1 MSTMVTRER
10 SRNWNLSR
18 SRAIIHNSDYPSVDA
33 ATEAIDRYFEERN
46 RHYRANPKRAG
57 KKIWGLERTEAVFES
72 GNNCKDP
79 AYR

>member
-1 MSTMVTRER
+1 MAT
-10 SRNWNLSR
+10 
-18 SRAIIHNSDYPSVDA
+18 AIIHSSDYPSVKA
-33 ATEAIDRYFEERN
+33 ATEAIDRYFDERN